1 MFKIFQFQDIK
12 INVFGREDKLFFYA
26 SQISKSIG
34 YIDTSNSIRT
44 HVWSKNK
51 MTVAEYIEYI
61 KTSAPEPIQGDLCTH
76 TRCFD
81 HINKSTILLSVAGIF
96 QLIYCSKLPN
106 AITFHDWFRKEI
118 LQNLRQ
124 KVLQPLELTRNQFVI
139 LNESDLQIKTVDYL
153 RTFCPDVL
161 FHASMGELQTDSNKR
176 IMSKK
181 MGYTK
186 GMFDLVIYENS
197 KQHNGLSIE
206 FKTPKCNGVLS
217 EHQQSMKLK
226 LEERGYLTII
236 SDNYDQIIFEI
247 NNYLSNRRLK
257 CCHCNI
263 KCKSTENLKTHILN
277 FHKK

>member
-1 MFKIFQFQDIK
+1 M
-12 INVFGREDKLFFYA
+12 
-26 SQISKSIG
+26 
-34 YIDTSNSIRT
+34 
-44 HVWSKNK
+44 
-51 MTVAEYIEYI
+51 
-61 KTSAPEPIQGDLCTH
+61 
-76 TRCFD
+76 
-81 HINKSTILLSVAGIF
+81 
-96 QLIYCSKLPN
+96 
-106 AITFHDWFRKEI
+106 
-118 LQNLRQ
+118 
-124 KVLQPLELTRNQFVI
+124 
-139 LNESDLQIKTVDYL
+139 NEADLQIKTVDYL

-226 LEERGYLTII
+226 LEERGFKCIV

>member
-1 MFKIFQFQDIK
+1 M
-12 INVFGREDKLFFYA
+12 
-26 SQISKSIG
+26 
-34 YIDTSNSIRT
+34 
-44 HVWSKNK
+44 
-51 MTVAEYIEYI
+51 
-61 KTSAPEPIQGDLCTH
+61 
-76 TRCFD
+76 
-81 HINKSTILLSVAGIF
+81 AGIF

-139 LNESDLQIKTVDYL
+139 LNEADLQMKTVDYL

-236 SDNYDQIIFEI
+236 SDNYDKIIFEI
-247 NNYLSNRRLK
+247 NNYLSTRRFK

>member
-1 MFKIFQFQDIK
+1 MFKVFQFQENK
-12 INVFGREDKLFFYA
+12 INVFGKFDKLCFYGN
-26 SQISKSIG
+26 QISKSIG
-34 YIDTSNSIRT
+34 YIDTCDSIKK
-44 HVWSKNK
+44 HVWETNK
-51 MTVAEYIEYI
+51 MTVEEYIDNMADI
-61 KTSAPEPIQGDLCTH
+61 SKLGDLTSKPGEN
-76 TRCFD
+76 FKK
-81 HINKSTILLSVAGIF
+81 INSKTVLLKMAGVF

-106 AITFHDWFRKEI
+106 AVIFEAWFRKEI

-236 SDNYDQIIFEI
+236 SDNYDKIIFEI
-247 NNYLSNRRLK
+247 NNYLSTRRFK

>member
-26 SQISKSIG
+26 SQISKAIG
-34 YIDTSNSIRT
+34 YIDTTDSIRK
-44 HVWSKNK
+44 HVWTQNK
-51 MTVAEYIEYI
+51 MTIEDYKKNNLGQI
-61 KTSAPEPIQGDLCTH
+61 GKPGENDTL
-76 TRCFD
+76 TRQFEN
-81 HINKSTILLSVAGIF
+81 INKSTILLSVAGIF

-139 LNESDLQIKTVDYL
+139 LNEADLQIKTVDYL

-226 LEERGYLTII
+226 LEERGFKCIV
-236 SDNYDQIIFEI
+236 SDNYDKIIFEI
-247 NNYLSNRRLK
+247 NNYLSTRRFK

>member
-1 MFKIFQFQDIK
+1 MFKIFQFQENK
-12 INVFGREDKLFFYA
+12 INVFGREDKMFFYA
-26 SQISKSIG
+26 SQISKAIG
-34 YIDTSNSIRT
+34 YIDTTDSIRK
-44 HVWSKNK
+44 HVWTQNK
-51 MTVAEYIEYI
+51 MTIEDYKKNNLGQI
-61 KTSAPEPIQGDLCTH
+61 GKPGENDTL
-76 TRCFD
+76 TRQFEN
-81 HINKSTILLSVAGIF
+81 INKSTILLSVAGIF